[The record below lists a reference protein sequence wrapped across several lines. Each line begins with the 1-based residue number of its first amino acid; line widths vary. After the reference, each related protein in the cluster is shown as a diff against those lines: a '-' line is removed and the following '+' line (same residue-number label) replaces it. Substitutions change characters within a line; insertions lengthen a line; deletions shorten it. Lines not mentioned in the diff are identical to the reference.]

1 MGNNKGKGLFAKFLS
16 YYKPYKGWFFL
27 DMAMAATSSVLSII
41 SPALVRKVLS
51 FIGVEGSLKYIIIIL
66 MSLVFACYTLTSVCT
81 YIRIRWG
88 HYLGVWIE
96 NDMRSDLFNHLQKLS
111 FSYFD
116 SHKTGDIMSR
126 ISNDLFNIAEV
137 AHHGPEDVVISI
149 LTIIGAYVLMFI
161 INAPMSLISIIPLPI
176 MAVYGIVFNKK
187 LKNRNRAIRKSIS
200 EINVTAENSIQ
211 GIREVKSFSQER
223 FQEKKFSSSNEK
235 LKSSREKMYSS
246 MAQYNAGMEFMR
258 QLYYFIT
265 ICGGVVLIALGK
277 MGVADLTTF
286 ILYVSVVLPP
296 IDRLINFTEQFTQ
309 GVASFERFEEIME
322 TSPDIVDSPSAQ
334 NLVVTKGEI
343 DYKDVSFSYSDGEE
357 EIVIHG
363 LDLHI
368 PGGKKIA
375 LVGESGAGK
384 TTTVS
389 LLARFYERTGGS
401 ITIDGIDIN
410 TVTQESLHRAIGFVQ
425 QSIFL
430 FDASIRE
437 NLRYG
442 KPDAKDDELWDALEK
457 ANLAEFVRTLPDGLD
472 TQVGEHG
479 TRLSGGQ
486 KQRLSIAR
494 VFLKN
499 PPILVFDEATSSLD
513 TESET
518 LISSAFNT
526 LSKGRTSII
535 IAHRLST
542 VIDSDMIFVLDKG
555 RVVENGTHQELMEK
569 KGLYYKLYSLK

>member
-1 MGNNKGKGLFAKFLS
+1 MANFRNKGIFSRFLS
-16 YYKPYKGWFFL
+16 YYGPYKGWFFL
-27 DMAMAATSSVLSII
+27 DMAMATLSSVLSII
-41 SPALVRKVLS
+41 SPLLVRKVLAL
-51 FIGVEGSLKYIIIIL
+51 IGVEGALSTIVILLSAVLAFYALGSLF
-66 MSLVFACYTLTSVCT
+66 S
-81 YIRIRWG
+81 YIRIKWG

-96 NDMRSDLFNHLQKLS
+96 NDMRRDLFNHLQKLS

-116 SHKTGDIMSR
+116 RHKTGDIMSR

-137 AHHGPEDVVISI
+137 AHHGPEDVVISL
-149 LTIIGAYVLMFI
+149 LTIIGAYLLMFI
-161 INAPMSLISIIPLPI
+161 INAPMATVSIIPLPV
-176 MAVYGIVFNKK
+176 MAIYGIVFNRK
-187 LKNRNRAIRKSIS
+187 LKKRNRAIRKSIS

-211 GIREVKSFSQER
+211 GIREVKAFSQEG

-235 LKSSREKMYSS
+235 LKNSREQMYSS
-246 MAQYNAGMEFMR
+246 MAQYHAGMEFMR

-265 ICGGVVLIALGK
+265 IAGGIILIMKGT
-277 MGVADLTTF
+277 MDTADLTTF

-309 GVASFERFEEIME
+309 GIASFERFIEIMD
-322 TSPDIVDSPSAQ
+322 TSPDITDAANAKPLEVKNGDIKYS
-334 NLVVTKGEI
+334 
-343 DYKDVSFSYSDGEE
+343 DVSFSYTEGEK
-357 EIVIHG
+357 EIVIDG

-368 PGGKKIA
+368 PGGKRVA

-384 TTTVS
+384 STTVS
-389 LLARFYERTGGS
+389 LLARFYERSGGM
-401 ITIDGIDIN
+401 ITIDGQDIN
-410 TVTQESLHRAIGFVQ
+410 TVTQDSLHKSIGFVQ
-425 QSIFL
+425 QNIFL
-430 FDASIRE
+430 FDSSIRE

-442 KPDAKDDELWDALEK
+442 KSDATDEELWHALEW
-457 ANLAEFVRTLPDGLD
+457 ANLADFVRSLPEGLD

-518 LISSAFNT
+518 LIQSAFNR
-526 LSKGRTSII
+526 LCKGRTSII

-542 VIDSDMIFVLDKG
+542 VIDCDIIFVLDKG
-555 RVVENGTHQELMEK
+555 RVVEKGTHDELIAQ

>member
-51 FIGVEGSLKYIIIIL
+51 FIGVEGSLKYIIIL

-116 SHKTGDIMSR
+116 RHKTGDIMSR

-187 LKNRNRAIRKSIS
+187 LKNQNRAIRKSIS

-322 TSPDIVDSPSAQ
+322 TSPDIVDSPSAKD
-334 NLVVTKGEI
+334 LVVTKGEI

>member
-51 FIGVEGSLKYIIIIL
+51 FIGVEGSLKYIIIL

-116 SHKTGDIMSR
+116 RHKTGDIMSR

-309 GVASFERFEEIME
+309 GVASFERFEEIMD
-322 TSPDIVDSPSAQ
+322 TSPDIVDSPSAKD
-334 NLVVTKGEI
+334 LVVTKGEI

-457 ANLAEFVRTLPDGLD
+457 ANLADFVRTLPDGLD
-472 TQVGEHG
+472 TQVGEQG

>member
-51 FIGVEGSLKYIIIIL
+51 FIGVEGSLKYIIIL

-111 FSYFD
+111 FSYCD
-116 SHKTGDIMSR
+116 RHKTGDIMSR

-334 NLVVTKGEI
+334 DLVVTKGEI

-357 EIVIHG
+357 EIVIQG
-363 LDLHI
+363 LNLHI

>member
-51 FIGVEGSLKYIIIIL
+51 FIGVEGSLKYIIIL

-116 SHKTGDIMSR
+116 RHKTGDIMSR

-149 LTIIGAYVLMFI
+149 LTIIGAYILMFI
-161 INAPMSLISIIPLPI
+161 INAPMSPISIIPLPI

-322 TSPDIVDSPSAQ
+322 TSPDIVDSPSAKD
-334 NLVVTKGEI
+334 LVVTKGEI

>member
-51 FIGVEGSLKYIIIIL
+51 FIGVEGTLKYIIIL
-66 MSLVFACYTLTSVCT
+66 MSLVFACYTLTPVCT

-116 SHKTGDIMSR
+116 RHKTGDIMSR

-322 TSPDIVDSPSAQ
+322 TSPDIVDSPSAKD
-334 NLVVTKGEI
+334 LVVTKGEI

>member
-51 FIGVEGSLKYIIIIL
+51 FIGVEGTLKYIIIL

-116 SHKTGDIMSR
+116 RHKTGDIMSR

-149 LTIIGAYVLMFI
+149 LTIIGAYILMFI

-187 LKNRNRAIRKSIS
+187 LKNRNRAIRKRIS

-322 TSPDIVDSPSAQ
+322 TSPDIVDSPSAKD
-334 NLVVTKGEI
+334 LVVTKGEI

-486 KQRLSIAR
+486 KQRLSIGR

>member
-51 FIGVEGSLKYIIIIL
+51 FIGVEGTLKYIIIL

-116 SHKTGDIMSR
+116 RHKTGDIMSR

-149 LTIIGAYVLMFI
+149 LTIIGAYILMFI

-187 LKNRNRAIRKSIS
+187 RKNRNRAIRKSIS

-211 GIREVKSFSQER
+211 LISEVKSFSQEI

-322 TSPDIVDSPSAQ
+322 TSPDIVDSPSAKD
-334 NLVVTKGEI
+334 LVVTKGEI

-457 ANLAEFVRTLPDGLD
+457 ANLAECVRTLPDGLD

>member
-51 FIGVEGSLKYIIIIL
+51 FIGVEGSLKYIIIL

-116 SHKTGDIMSR
+116 RHKTGDIMSR

-322 TSPDIVDSPSAQ
+322 TSPDIVDSPSAKD
-334 NLVVTKGEI
+334 LVVTKGEI

-357 EIVIHG
+357 EIVIQG
-363 LDLHI
+363 LNLHI

>member
-51 FIGVEGSLKYIIIIL
+51 FIGVEGSLKYIIIL

-116 SHKTGDIMSR
+116 RHKTGDIMSR

-149 LTIIGAYVLMFI
+149 LTIIGAYILMFI

-322 TSPDIVDSPSAQ
+322 TSPDIVDSPSAKD
-334 NLVVTKGEI
+334 LVVTKGEI
-343 DYKDVSFSYSDGEE
+343 DYKNVSFSYSDGEE
-357 EIVIHG
+357 EIVIQG
-363 LDLHI
+363 LNLHI

>member
-1 MGNNKGKGLFAKFLS
+1 MERNKEKGLFSKFIS
-16 YYKPYKGWFFL
+16 YYKPYKWWFVL
-27 DMAMAATSSVLSII
+27 DMAMATLSSVLSII
-41 SPALVRKVLS
+41 SPIIVRKVLS
-51 FIGVEGSLKYIIIIL
+51 FIGVEGAIKNIVMLL
-66 MSLVFACYTLTSVCT
+66 SLVFACYALSSLCS
-81 YIRIRWG
+81 YIRIKWG

-96 NDMRSDLFNHLQKLS
+96 NDMRSELFNHLQKLS

-116 SHKTGDIMSR
+116 RHKTGDIMSR

-137 AHHGPEDVVISI
+137 AHHGPEDVLISI
-149 LTIIGAYVLMFI
+149 LTIIGAYILMFI
-161 INAPMSLISIIPLPI
+161 INAPMAIISIIPLPI
-176 MAVYGIVFNKK
+176 MAVYGIVFNRK

-211 GIREVKSFSQER
+211 GIREVKSFSQES

-246 MAQYNAGMEFMR
+246 MAQYHAGMEFMR

-265 ICGGVVLIALGK
+265 IAGGIYLIARGK

-309 GVASFERFEEIME
+309 GIASFERFEEIMD
-322 TSPDIVDSPSAQ
+322 TSPDIVDSPNAKD
-334 NLVVTKGEI
+334 LVVTKGDV

-357 EIVIHG
+357 EIVIDN
-363 LDLHI
+363 LNLHI

-384 TTTVS
+384 TTTVY
-389 LLARFYERTGGS
+389 LLARFYERSGGS

-410 TVTQESLHRAIGFVQ
+410 SVTQESLHRSIGFVQ
-425 QSIFL
+425 QNIFL

-442 KPDAKDDELWDALEK
+442 KPNASDDELWLALEK
-457 ANLAEFVRTLPDGLD
+457 ANLSDFVRSLPDGLD

-555 RVVENGTHQELMEK
+555 RVVESGTHEELINK

>member
-51 FIGVEGSLKYIIIIL
+51 FIGVEGSLKYIIIL

-116 SHKTGDIMSR
+116 RHKTGDIMSR

-149 LTIIGAYVLMFI
+149 LTIIGAYILMFI

-309 GVASFERFEEIME
+309 GVASFERFEEIMD
-322 TSPDIVDSPSAQ
+322 TSPDIVDSPSAKD
-334 NLVVTKGEI
+334 LVVTKGEI

-357 EIVIHG
+357 EIVIQG
-363 LDLHI
+363 LNLHI

>member
-1 MGNNKGKGLFAKFLS
+1 MENNGKKGLLTRFIR
-16 YYKPYKGWFFL
+16 YYRPYKFWFAL
-27 DMAMAATSSVLSII
+27 DMTMAALSSVLSIL
-41 SPALVRKVLS
+41 SPALVRRVLALV
-51 FIGVEGSLKYIIIIL
+51 GVSGALREIIML
-66 MSLVFACYTLTSVCT
+66 LSLVFVAYALSSFFSYV
-81 YIRIRWG
+81 RIRWG
-88 HYLGVWIE
+88 HFLGVWIE
-96 NDMRSDLFNHLQKLS
+96 NDMRRDLFNHLQKLS

-116 SHKTGDIMSR
+116 RHKTGDIMSR

-149 LTIIGAYVLMFI
+149 LTIIGAYILMFVM
-161 INAPMSLISIIPLPI
+161 NTPMAALSIIPLPI
-176 MAVYGIVFNKK
+176 MAVYGIIFNKR
-187 LKNRNRAIRKSIS
+187 LKRRNRVIRKSIS

-211 GIREVKSFSQER
+211 GIREVKAFSQEK

-235 LKSSREKMYSS
+235 LKNSREKMYSS
-246 MAQYNAGMEFMR
+246 MASYHAGMEFMR
-258 QLYYFIT
+258 QFYYFIT
-265 ICGGVVLIALGK
+265 IAGGIFLIAKGK
-277 MGVADLTTF
+277 MNVADLTTF

-309 GVASFERFEEIME
+309 GIASFERFTEIMD
-322 TSPDIVDSPSAQ
+322 TSPDIVDSVDAKELQ
-334 NLVVTKGEI
+334 VTKGEVE
-343 DYKDVSFSYSDGEE
+343 YKDVSFSYSDGDE
-357 EIVIHG
+357 EIVIND
-363 LDLHI
+363 LSLHI
-368 PGGKKIA
+368 PGGKRVA

-389 LLARFYERTGGS
+389 LLARFYERAGGE
-401 ITIDGIDIN
+401 ITIDGTDIN
-410 TVTQESLHRAIGFVQ
+410 SVTQDSLHRSIGFVQ
-425 QSIFL
+425 QNIFL

-442 KPDAKDDELWDALEK
+442 RSDATDEELWDALEK
-457 ANLAEFVRTLPDGLD
+457 ANLAEFVRSLPEGLE

-518 LISSAFNT
+518 LIQSAFNR
-526 LSKGRTSII
+526 LSVGRTSIV

-542 VIDSDMIFVLDKG
+542 VIDSDIIFVLDKG
-555 RVVENGTHQELMEK
+555 RVVESGSHEELMAA
-569 KGLYYKLYSLK
+569 KGIYYKLYCLK

>member
-51 FIGVEGSLKYIIIIL
+51 FIGVEGSLKYIIIL

-116 SHKTGDIMSR
+116 RHKTGDIMSR

-322 TSPDIVDSPSAQ
+322 TSPDIVDSPSAKD
-334 NLVVTKGEI
+334 LVVTKGEI

-457 ANLAEFVRTLPDGLD
+457 ANLAEFVRALPDGLD

>member
-51 FIGVEGSLKYIIIIL
+51 FIGVEGSLKYIIIL

-116 SHKTGDIMSR
+116 RHKTGDIMSR

-322 TSPDIVDSPSAQ
+322 TSPDIVDSPSAKD
-334 NLVVTKGEI
+334 LVVTKGEI
-343 DYKDVSFSYSDGEE
+343 DYKNVSFSYSDGEE
-357 EIVIHG
+357 EIVIQG
-363 LDLHI
+363 LNLHI

>member
-51 FIGVEGSLKYIIIIL
+51 FIGVEGSLKYIIIL

-111 FSYFD
+111 FSYFER
-116 SHKTGDIMSR
+116 HKTGDIMSR

-176 MAVYGIVFNKK
+176 MAVYGIVLNKK

-322 TSPDIVDSPSAQ
+322 TSPDIVDSPSAKD
-334 NLVVTKGEI
+334 LVVTKGEI

>member
-51 FIGVEGSLKYIIIIL
+51 FIGVEGSLKYIIIL

-116 SHKTGDIMSR
+116 RHKTGDIMSR

-309 GVASFERFEEIME
+309 GVASFKRFEEIME
-322 TSPDIVDSPSAQ
+322 TSPDIVDSPSAKD
-334 NLVVTKGEI
+334 LVVTKGEI

>member
-1 MGNNKGKGLFAKFLS
+1 
-16 YYKPYKGWFFL
+16 
-27 DMAMAATSSVLSII
+27 
-41 SPALVRKVLS
+41 
-51 FIGVEGSLKYIIIIL
+51 
-66 MSLVFACYTLTSVCT
+66 
-81 YIRIRWG
+81 
-88 HYLGVWIE
+88 
-96 NDMRSDLFNHLQKLS
+96 
-111 FSYFD
+111 
-116 SHKTGDIMSR
+116 
-126 ISNDLFNIAEV
+126 
-137 AHHGPEDVVISI
+137 
-149 LTIIGAYVLMFI
+149 MFI
-161 INAPMSLISIIPLPI
+161 INAPMAIISIIPLPI
-176 MAVYGIVFNKK
+176 MAVYGIVFNRK

-211 GIREVKSFSQER
+211 GIREVKSFSQES

-246 MAQYNAGMEFMR
+246 MAQYHAGMEFMR

-265 ICGGVVLIALGK
+265 IAGGIYLIATGK

-309 GVASFERFEEIME
+309 GIASFERFEEIME
-322 TSPDIVDSPSAQ
+322 TSPDIVDSPNAKD
-334 NLVVTKGEI
+334 LVVTKGDV

-357 EIVIHG
+357 EIVIDN
-363 LDLHI
+363 LNLHI

-389 LLARFYERTGGS
+389 LLARFYERSGGS

-410 TVTQESLHRAIGFVQ
+410 SVTQESLHRSIGFVQ
-425 QSIFL
+425 QNIFL

-442 KPDAKDDELWDALEK
+442 KPNASDDELWLALEK
-457 ANLAEFVRTLPDGLD
+457 ANLSDFVRSLPDGLD

-555 RVVENGTHQELMEK
+555 RVVESGTHEELINK

>member
-51 FIGVEGSLKYIIIIL
+51 FIGVEGSLKYIIIL

-116 SHKTGDIMSR
+116 RHKTGDIMSR

-322 TSPDIVDSPSAQ
+322 TSPDIVDSPSAKD
-334 NLVVTKGEI
+334 LVVTKGEI

-357 EIVIHG
+357 EIVIQG
-363 LDLHI
+363 LNLHI

-425 QSIFL
+425 QNIFL

>member
-51 FIGVEGSLKYIIIIL
+51 FIGVEGTLKYIIIL

-116 SHKTGDIMSR
+116 RHKTGDIMSR

-235 LKSSREKMYSS
+235 LKSSREKMYST

-322 TSPDIVDSPSAQ
+322 TSPDIVDSPSAKD
-334 NLVVTKGEI
+334 LVVTKGEI

>member
-51 FIGVEGSLKYIIIIL
+51 FIGVEGTLKYIIIL

-116 SHKTGDIMSR
+116 RHKTGDIMSR

-322 TSPDIVDSPSAQ
+322 TSPVIVDSPSAKD
-334 NLVVTKGEI
+334 LVVTKGEI

>member
-51 FIGVEGSLKYIIIIL
+51 FIGVEGSLKYIIIL

-116 SHKTGDIMSR
+116 RHKTGDIMSR

-322 TSPDIVDSPSAQ
+322 TSPDIVDSPSAKD
-334 NLVVTKGEI
+334 LVVTKGEI

-442 KPDAKDDELWDALEK
+442 KPHAKDDELWDALEK

>member
-51 FIGVEGSLKYIIIIL
+51 FIGVEGSLKYIIIL
-66 MSLVFACYTLTSVCT
+66 MSLVFACYILTSVCT

-116 SHKTGDIMSR
+116 RHKTGDIMSR

-322 TSPDIVDSPSAQ
+322 TSPDIVDSPSAKD
-334 NLVVTKGEI
+334 LVVTKGEI

-357 EIVIHG
+357 EIVIQG
-363 LDLHI
+363 LNLHI

>member
-51 FIGVEGSLKYIIIIL
+51 FIGVEGSLKYIILL

-116 SHKTGDIMSR
+116 RHKTGDIMSR

-309 GVASFERFEEIME
+309 GVTSFERFEEIME
-322 TSPDIVDSPSAQ
+322 TSPDIVDSPSAKD
-334 NLVVTKGEI
+334 LVVTKGEI

>member
-51 FIGVEGSLKYIIIIL
+51 FIGVEGSLKYIIIL

-116 SHKTGDIMSR
+116 RHKTGDIMSR

-322 TSPDIVDSPSAQ
+322 TSPDIVDSPSAKD
-334 NLVVTKGEI
+334 LVVTKGEI

-472 TQVGEHG
+472 TQVGEQG

>member
-1 MGNNKGKGLFAKFLS
+1 MANFRNKGIFSRFLS
-16 YYKPYKGWFFL
+16 YYGPYKGWFFL
-27 DMAMAATSSVLSII
+27 DMAMATLSSVLSII
-41 SPALVRKVLS
+41 SPLLVRKVLAL
-51 FIGVEGSLKYIIIIL
+51 IGVEGALSTIVILLSAVLAFYALGSLF
-66 MSLVFACYTLTSVCT
+66 S
-81 YIRIRWG
+81 YIRIKWG

-96 NDMRSDLFNHLQKLS
+96 NDMRRDLFNHLQKLS

-116 SHKTGDIMSR
+116 RHKTGDIMSR

-137 AHHGPEDVVISI
+137 AHHGPEDVVISL
-149 LTIIGAYVLMFI
+149 LTIIGAYLLMFI
-161 INAPMSLISIIPLPI
+161 INAPMATVSIIPLPV
-176 MAVYGIVFNKK
+176 MAIYGIVFNRK
-187 LKNRNRAIRKSIS
+187 LKKRNRAIRKSIS

-211 GIREVKSFSQER
+211 GIREVKAFSQEG

-235 LKSSREKMYSS
+235 LKNSREQMYSS
-246 MAQYNAGMEFMR
+246 MAQYHAGMEFMR

-265 ICGGVVLIALGK
+265 IAGGIILIMKGT
-277 MGVADLTTF
+277 MDTADLTTF

-309 GVASFERFEEIME
+309 GIASFERFIEIMD
-322 TSPDIVDSPSAQ
+322 TSPDI
-334 NLVVTKGEI
+334 I
-343 DYKDVSFSYSDGEE
+343 DVSNAKPLEVKNGDIKYSDVSFSYTEGEK
-357 EIVIHG
+357 EIVIDG

-368 PGGKKIA
+368 PGGKRVA

-384 TTTVS
+384 STTVS
-389 LLARFYERTGGS
+389 LLARFYERSGGM
-401 ITIDGIDIN
+401 ITIDGQDIN
-410 TVTQESLHRAIGFVQ
+410 TVTQDSLHKSIGFVQ
-425 QSIFL
+425 QNIFL
-430 FDASIRE
+430 FDSSIRE

-442 KPDAKDDELWDALEK
+442 KSDATDEELWHALEW
-457 ANLAEFVRTLPDGLD
+457 ANLADFVRSLPEGLD

-518 LISSAFNT
+518 LIQSAFNR

-542 VIDSDMIFVLDKG
+542 VIDCDIIFVLDKG
-555 RVVENGTHQELMEK
+555 RVVEKGTHDELIAQ

>member
-51 FIGVEGSLKYIIIIL
+51 FIGVEGTLKYIIIL

-116 SHKTGDIMSR
+116 RHKTGDIMSR

-322 TSPDIVDSPSAQ
+322 TSPDIVDSPSAKD
-334 NLVVTKGEI
+334 LVVTKGEI

-357 EIVIHG
+357 EIVIQG
-363 LDLHI
+363 LNLHI

>member
-51 FIGVEGSLKYIIIIL
+51 FIGVEGTLKYIIIL

-116 SHKTGDIMSR
+116 RHKTGDIMSR

-149 LTIIGAYVLMFI
+149 LTIIGAYILMFI
-161 INAPMSLISIIPLPI
+161 INVPMSIISIIPLPI

-309 GVASFERFEEIME
+309 GVASFERFEEIMD
-322 TSPDIVDSPSAQ
+322 TSPDIVDSPSAKD
-334 NLVVTKGEI
+334 LVVTKGEI

>member
-51 FIGVEGSLKYIIIIL
+51 FIGVEGSLKYIIIL
-66 MSLVFACYTLTSVCT
+66 MSLVFACYTLTAVCT

-116 SHKTGDIMSR
+116 RHKTGDIMSR

-309 GVASFERFEEIME
+309 GVASFERFEEIMN
-322 TSPDIVDSPSAQ
+322 TSPDIVDSPSAKD
-334 NLVVTKGEI
+334 LVVTKGEI